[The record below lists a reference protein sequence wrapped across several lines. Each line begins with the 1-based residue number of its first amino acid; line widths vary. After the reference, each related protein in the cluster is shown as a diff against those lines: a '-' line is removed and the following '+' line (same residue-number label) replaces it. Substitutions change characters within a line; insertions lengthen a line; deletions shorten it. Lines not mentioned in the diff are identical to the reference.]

1 MLGGN
6 FFLPG
11 IQTAA
16 PGLGVVLHT
25 VPVYTLRDVDAG
37 LTFIAK
43 EPNPGLV
50 VVPDQFIVANR
61 AILIGG
67 AAQRRLPAIY
77 GFRNMVSEGGLMS
90 YGVDLVE
97 IFRRSGEYI
106 DRVFKGAVVGELPI
120 QAPVE
125 FNLHSTA
132 LLLSR

>member
-1 MLGGN
+1 MLQSFTIRESRCWEVTSFYLEFKRLLQGWE
-6 FFLPG
+6 LSC
-11 IQTAA
+11 IQS
-16 PGLGVVLHT
+16 LF
-25 VPVYTLRDVDAG
+25 TLRDVDAG

-90 YGVDLVE
+90 
-97 IFRRSGEYI
+97 
-106 DRVFKGAVVGELPI
+106 
-120 QAPVE
+120 
-125 FNLHSTA
+125 
-132 LLLSR
+132 